1 MADLQRKTETIRTI
15 ENLQL
20 SSSLISA
27 LDDNTLAESIAEA
40 INCLQVLSQ
49 QWN

>member
-1 MADLQRKTETIRTI
+1 MAEQKRKIETIRSI

-27 LDDNTLAESIAEA
+27 LDDNSQAEGIAEA
-40 INCLQVLSQ
+40 IHYLQGLSQ